1 MGKICGIIDFSSA
14 RTDFEALVS
23 LWRPIAPLCR
33 GYSYIRGGVGMV
45 CQKNRGMNVTRSAPS
60 STTKRHNCTVMLVS
74 PSSFPMLASD
84 ILTIYERE
92 GLSALKNTEYDTG
105 FILVDEKEKLVAIF
119 TRDIPIYCAKAEKKL
134 VFSSSCESLCTFLSE
149 HLTELCI
156 RPSKISQNGTALF
169 CDIINEQQ
177 KTAT

>member
-45 CQKNRGMNVTRSAPS
+45 CQRNHGMSVTRTAPCS
-60 STTKRHNCTVMLVS
+60 PCKRHNSTVMLIS
-74 PSSFPMLASD
+74 PSFFSLLASD

-92 GLSALKNTEYDTG
+92 GLSGLKSINYDAG
-105 FILVDEKEKLVAIF
+105 FILVDEKERLVAIF
-119 TRDIPIYCAKAEKKL
+119 TRDIPVWCAKVDKKL
-134 VFSSSCESLCTFLSE
+134 IFSSSQESLCAFLYESL
-149 HLTELCI
+149 HELCVH
-156 RPSKISQNGTALF
+156 PSKISKNGSALF
-169 CDIINEQQ
+169 RDITKGE
-177 KTAT
+177 